1 MVKMSSSKKLNN
13 FSLRELRALVTVAE
27 LGSITRAAK
36 KLGRSQAAVSST
48 VTEIEA
54 RLGLQLFVRK
64 PAKGLATTSSGE
76 IISMEARG
84 LLAHADEFE
93 MIAGALGSGLEGE
106 VSVGCFTNLAPMV
119 FASLLASFNAE
130 YPGIKVQ
137 MHIGDQEEVL
147 QGLRSGMTEL
157 ALTFDLDI
165 SEPYES
171 IAMAE
176 LPPRAIVPFNHPLA
190 GQDAVS
196 LSDLIAEPFILM
208 DLPHTRQY
216 FMSVFYSQHLEPRIR
231 YRSTS
236 FEAVRALVGN
246 GLGYSLLNL
255 EPRHLTT
262 YDGSKVVSVKLRES
276 LRPLKIVL
284 VSLRRTARRR
294 IARTFQDFARSFLK
308 TWRESQNRTADRRF
322 TDGI

>member
-1 MVKMSSSKKLNN
+1 MSPSEKLNI

-27 LGSITRAAK
+27 LGSISLAAK

-48 VTEIEA
+48 VTEIES
-54 RLGLQLFVRK
+54 RLGIQLFVRK
-64 PAKGLATTSSGE
+64 PAKGLFATSSGE

-106 VSVGCFTNLAPMV
+106 VSVGCFTNLAPIV
-119 FASLLASFNAE
+119 FASLLAAFNVE
-130 YPGIKVQ
+130 YPGIQVRI
-137 MHIGDQEEVL
+137 HIGDQEEVF
-147 QGLRSGMTEL
+147 QGLRTGMTEL

-165 SEPYES
+165 SEHYDAIS
-171 IAMAE
+171 MAE
-176 LPPRAIVPFNHPLA
+176 LPPHAIVPVSHRLA
-190 GQDAVS
+190 DREEVS
-196 LSDLIAEPFILM
+196 LSELIGEPFVLM

-216 FMSVFYSQHLEPRIR
+216 FLSVFYSQHLEPRVR

-246 GLGYSLLNL
+246 GLGYALLNL
-255 EPRHLTT
+255 EPRHSTT
-262 YDGSKVVSVKLRES
+262 YDGSQVVSLKLKES
-276 LRPLKIVL
+276 LRPLKIVM

-294 IARTFQDFARSFLK
+294 IARTFQDFARGFLK
-308 TWRESQNRTADRRF
+308 TWREDQYGIVGRRS
-322 TDGI
+322 GHQS

>member
-1 MVKMSSSKKLNN
+1 MSSSEKLNN

-27 LGSITRAAK
+27 LGSISRAAK

-48 VTEIEA
+48 VTDIEA
-54 RLGLQLFVRK
+54 RLGIQLFVRK
-64 PAKGLATTSSGE
+64 PAKGLTATSSGE
-76 IISMEARG
+76 IISLEARG

-119 FASLLASFNAE
+119 FASLLAAFNAQ
-130 YPGIKVQ
+130 YPGIQVRI
-137 MHIGDQEEVL
+137 HIGDQEDVL

-165 SEPYES
+165 SDPYEAIS
-171 IAMAE
+171 LAE
-176 LPPRAIVPFNHPLA
+176 LPPHAIVPVTHPLA
-190 GQDAVS
+190 HREEVS
-196 LSDLIAEPFILM
+196 LSELIDEPFILM

-216 FMSVFYSQHLEPRIR
+216 FLSVFYSQHLEPRIR

-246 GLGYSLLNL
+246 GLGYALLNL
-255 EPRHLTT
+255 EPRIPKA
-262 YDGSKVVSVKLRES
+262 YDGSEVISLRLREP

-284 VSLRRTARRR
+284 VSLKRMARRR
-294 IARTFQDFARSFLK
+294 IARTFQDFARGFLK
-308 TWRESQNRTADRRF
+308 TWREDQQQIVGRRNA
-322 TDGI
+322 GQS

>member
-1 MVKMSSSKKLNN
+1 MSASKKLNN

-27 LGSITRAAK
+27 LGSISLAAK

-54 RLGLQLFVRK
+54 RLGIQLFVRK
-64 PAKGLATTSSGE
+64 PAKGLFATSSGE
-76 IISMEARG
+76 IISLEARG

-106 VSVGCFTNLAPMV
+106 VSVGCFTNLAPIV
-119 FASLLASFNAE
+119 FASLLASFSSE
-130 YPGIKVQ
+130 YPGIQVRI
-137 MHIGDQEEVL
+137 HIGDQEEVL
-147 QGLRSGMTEL
+147 QGLRSGKTEL

-165 SEPYES
+165 SDSYEAIS
-171 IAMAE
+171 LAE
-176 LPPRAIVPFNHPLA
+176 LPPHAIVAASHPFA
-190 GQDAVS
+190 RREEVS
-196 LSDLIAEPFILM
+196 LSELIDEPFILM

-216 FMSVFYSQHLEPRIR
+216 FLSVFYSQRLEPRIL

-246 GLGYSLLNL
+246 GLGYALLNL
-255 EPRHLTT
+255 EPRNPKT
-262 YDGSKVVSVKLRES
+262 YDGSEVVSLRLKEP

-284 VSLRRTARRR
+284 VSLKRMARRR
-294 IARTFQDFARSFLK
+294 IARTFQDFARGFLK
-308 TWRESQNRTADRRF
+308 TWREDQQQIVGRRGAEE
-322 TDGI
+322 D

>member
-1 MVKMSSSKKLNN
+1 MSPSEKLNN

-27 LGSITRAAK
+27 LGSISLAAR
-36 KLGRSQAAVSST
+36 KLGRSTASVSTAVSD
-48 VTEIEA
+48 IEA
-54 RLGLQLFVRK
+54 KLGIQLFVRK
-64 PAKGLATTSSGE
+64 PAKGLSATSSGE

-106 VSVGCFTNLAPMV
+106 VSVGCFTNLAPIL
-119 FASLLASFNAE
+119 FASLLAAFNLE
-130 YPGIKVQ
+130 YPGIQVR

-147 QGLRSGMTEL
+147 QALRSGMTEL

-165 SEPYES
+165 SDHYDT
-171 IAMAE
+171 ITMAE
-176 LPPRAIVPFNHPLA
+176 LPPHAIVPAVHRLA
-190 GQDAVS
+190 HRNEIS
-196 LSDLIAEPFILM
+196 LLELIDEPFVLM

-216 FMSVFYSQHLEPRIR
+216 FLSVFYSQSLEPKIR

-246 GLGYSLLNL
+246 NLGYALLNL
-255 EPRHLTT
+255 EPKHSLT
-262 YDGSKVVSVKLRES
+262 YDGSEVVSLKLKET
-276 LRPLKIVL
+276 LRPLKVVL
-284 VSLRRTARRR
+284 VSLKRTARRR

-308 TWRESQNRTADRRF
+308 TWREDQQRIIGSRHAAKS
-322 TDGI
+322 

>member
-1 MVKMSSSKKLNN
+1 MSASEKLNN

-27 LGSITRAAK
+27 LGSISLAAK
-36 KLGRSQAAVSST
+36 KLGRSQAAISST

-54 RLGLQLFVRK
+54 RLGIQLFVRK
-64 PAKGLATTSSGE
+64 PAKGLFATSSGAL
-76 IISMEARG
+76 ISLEARG

-106 VSVGCFTNLAPMV
+106 VSVGCFTNLAPVV
-119 FASLLASFNAE
+119 FASLLASFNSE
-130 YPGIKVQ
+130 YPGIQVRI
-137 MHIGDQEEVL
+137 HIGDQEDVL

-165 SEPYES
+165 SDSYEAIS
-171 IAMAE
+171 LAE
-176 LPPRAIVPFNHPLA
+176 LPPHAIVPATHPFAHREEVL
-190 GQDAVS
+190 
-196 LSDLIAEPFILM
+196 LSELIDEPFILM

-216 FMSVFYSQHLEPRIR
+216 FLSIFYSQRLEPRIR

-246 GLGYSLLNL
+246 GLGYALLNL
-255 EPRHLTT
+255 EPRNSKT
-262 YDGSKVVSVKLRES
+262 YDGSEVVSLRLKEP

-284 VSLRRTARRR
+284 VSLKRMARRR
-294 IARTFQDFARSFLK
+294 IARTFQDFARGFLK
-308 TWRESQNRTADRRF
+308 TWREDQQQIVGRRNANEA
-322 TDGI
+322 